1 MTLHIVILAAGRG
14 KRMQSS
20 LPKVLHPIAG
30 KPMLERIVATAQQ
43 LNPDAIH
50 LVIGHEKEQLRTCLA
65 HLPVNW
71 VEQPQPAGTG
81 HAVATALPQIAE
93 QAQVLILFGDVPLI
107 SCSTLQQLI
116 KNTAVDGL
124 GVVTAKVTNPYG
136 LGRIIRNEHQHIA
149 RVIEHADAS
158 LEELGID
165 EINSGILLTSAKNLR
180 RWLPKVS
187 NINAQSE
194 YYLPDI
200 IPHAVIEGCEIVSVL
215 AETEQE
221 IQGVNDRA
229 QLILLERYYQQ
240 QQARQLLLAG
250 VTIADPQRFDLR
262 GSIQAS
268 QDIFIDVNVVLEGEI
283 VIGKG
288 SSIGANCVLRNVR
301 IGNDVQVKAN
311 SVIEDAEIANGCHIG
326 PFARIRPGTKLA
338 EQVHIGNFVEVKN
351 TSLGMGSKA
360 NHLSYLGDAEIGR
373 QVNIGAGTITCNYN
387 GIDKHKTII
396 ADDVF
401 IGSGTELVAPVKI
414 NAGATIGAG
423 STITKEAPEQTL
435 TLSRSPQISLPAWVR
450 PTKKTD

>member
-1 MTLHIVILAAGRG
+1 MTLHIVILAAGKG

-30 KPMLERIVATAQQ
+30 KPILERIVETAQQ
-43 LNPDAIH
+43 LNPDAIDV
-50 LVIGHEKEQLRTCLA
+50 VIGHEKELLRTRLA

-71 VEQPQPAGTG
+71 VEQVQPAGTG

-93 QAQVLILFGDVPLI
+93 HAQVLILFGDVPLI
-107 SCSTLQQLI
+107 SLSTLRQLI

-124 GVVTAKVTNPYG
+124 GLVTAKVANPYG
-136 LGRIIRNEHQHIA
+136 LGRIIRNEYQHIA
-149 RVIEHADAS
+149 RIIEHADAGP
-158 LEELGID
+158 EELSIN

-180 RWLPKVS
+180 CWLPKVS
-187 NINAQSE
+187 NNNAQGE

-200 IPHAVIEGCEIVSVL
+200 IPHAVIEGCNIVSVL

-221 IQGVNDRA
+221 VQGINDRT

-240 QQARQLLLAG
+240 RQARQLLLAG

-262 GSIQAS
+262 GCIQAGK
-268 QDIFIDVNVVLEGEI
+268 DVFIDVNVVLEGE
-283 VIGKG
+283 VIIGEH

-301 IGNDVQVKAN
+301 IGNHVQIKAN
-311 SVIEDAEIANGCHIG
+311 SVIEDAEIADGCHIG

-351 TSLGMGSKA
+351 TSLGAGSKA
-360 NHLSYLGDAEIGR
+360 NHLSYLGDATIGK
-373 QVNIGAGTITCNYN
+373 QVNIGAGTITCNYDGVN
-387 GIDKHKTII
+387 KHKTII
-396 ADDVF
+396 ADEVF

-414 NAGATIGAG
+414 NTGATIGAG
-423 STITKEAPEQTL
+423 STITKDAPEQTL
-435 TLSRSPQISLPAWVR
+435 TLSRSKQISVPGWMR